1 MATDGVQMIADER
14 ARQLRPVS
22 EGGEGWDAKH
32 DRGHAYDLA
41 KAGASYALPKDVRE
55 DTRIPFN
62 SPTPLF
68 WPWDDK
74 WWKPTPGDRIR
85 ELVKAGALIAAAI
98 DSMLDAGYVTQVPP
112 NPEDR

>member
-1 MATDGVQMIADER
+1 VVTDGVQMIADER
-14 ARQLRPVS
+14 QRQIEV
-22 EGGEGWDAKH
+22 EGWDAEH
-32 DRGHAYDLA
+32 DRGQADEIA
-41 KAGASYALPKDVRE
+41 SAGACYALPPVVRE

-62 SPTPLF
+62 SPTPLL

-98 DSMLDAGYVTQVPP
+98 DSMLDAGYVTQLPGQ
-112 NPEDR
+112 EDLGLG